1 MHGKGH
7 SFRLRQPSRCIGRI
21 SDALT
26 GAVDWAKMR
35 APLVGAMAVE
45 EKMDRAGQKIWIVGR
60 QTAARSALYDALQR
74 CKLAVSLSEIG
85 ALSHDGD
92 VPDLVV
98 VFLTGDQCEAAGR
111 MLRDPFLMHTK
122 RVFIVDSSDRRSRL
136 YCATARLDDMIVEPI
151 GVREALVRIL
161 LVLTRSNHAHAVAQA
176 VLSYAQTHEP
186 AENRLLC
193 NGYSSGVMPAIA
205 PPQNDR
211 SEVESHLLHAHE
223 PLVTALT
230 KIRRDAEYSDWLLQ
244 REEADDWVRDEVMLP
259 ITVVEDPEGDEDP
272 ESRRVGSS
280 HAGDSNAMSVES
292 GKSESPPKK
301 RPNKSKET
309 RSETPSAEFRS
320 NDGIHRESSK
330 ETHSETLSAE
340 FRSNDGIRRDSS
352 KEMRSET
359 PNAEFR
365 GRNQAKKGTK
375 FQKPKPPIAYPTP
388 DQWKAQTLAR
398 LDSERRI
405 KERRQNA
412 FLMSAI
418 VICLVILAIILS
430 VKSSG

>member
-1 MHGKGH
+1 
-7 SFRLRQPSRCIGRI
+7 
-21 SDALT
+21 
-26 GAVDWAKMR
+26 
-35 APLVGAMAVE
+35 
-45 EKMDRAGQKIWIVGR
+45 
-60 QTAARSALYDALQR
+60 
-74 CKLAVSLSEIG
+74 
-85 ALSHDGD
+85 
-92 VPDLVV
+92 
-98 VFLTGDQCEAAGR
+98 
-111 MLRDPFLMHTK
+111 MHTR

-176 VLSYAQTHEP
+176 VLSYAQAHEP

-244 REEADDWVRDEVMLP
+244 REEVEDWVRDEVMLP

-272 ESRRVGSS
+272 KSCRAGSS

-301 RPNKSKET
+301 RPNKSKEM

-320 NDGIHRESSK
+320 NDGIRRESSK
-330 ETHSETLSAE
+330 ETRSETPSAK

-352 KEMRSET
+352 KEMRAET

-375 FQKPKPPIAYPTP
+375 SKKPKLPIAYPTP
-388 DQWKAQTLAR
+388 EQWKAQTLAR

-418 VICLVILAIILS
+418 VICLIILAIILS
-430 VKSSG
+430 VKLSG

>member
-1 MHGKGH
+1 
-7 SFRLRQPSRCIGRI
+7 
-21 SDALT
+21 
-26 GAVDWAKMR
+26 
-35 APLVGAMAVE
+35 
-45 EKMDRAGQKIWIVGR
+45 
-60 QTAARSALYDALQR
+60 
-74 CKLAVSLSEIG
+74 
-85 ALSHDGD
+85 
-92 VPDLVV
+92 
-98 VFLTGDQCEAAGR
+98 
-111 MLRDPFLMHTK
+111 
-122 RVFIVDSSDRRSRL
+122 
-136 YCATARLDDMIVEPI
+136 MIVEPI

-244 REEADDWVRDEVMLP
+244 REEAEDWVRDEVMLP

-272 ESRRVGSS
+272 KSCRAGSS

-292 GKSESPPKK
+292 GKSESSPKK
-301 RPNKSKET
+301 RPNKSKEM
-309 RSETPSAEFRS
+309 RSETP
-320 NDGIHRESSK
+320 
-330 ETHSETLSAE
+330 SAE

-352 KEMRSET
+352 KEMRAET

-375 FQKPKPPIAYPTP
+375 SKKPKLPIAYPTP
-388 DQWKAQTLAR
+388 EQWKAQTLAR

-418 VICLVILAIILS
+418 VICLIILAIILS
-430 VKSSG
+430 VKLSG

>member
-26 GAVDWAKMR
+26 DAVDWAKMR
-35 APLVGAMAVE
+35 ASLVGAMAVE

-60 QTAARSALYDALQR
+60 QTEARSALCDALQR

-244 REEADDWVRDEVMLP
+244 REEAEDWVRDEVMLP
-259 ITVVEDPEGDEDP
+259 ITVVEDPESVEDP
-272 ESRRVGSS
+272 KSRRVGSS
-280 HAGDSNAMSVES
+280 HAGDSNAMSIES

-320 NDGIHRESSK
+320 
-330 ETHSETLSAE
+330 E
-340 FRSNDGIRRDSS
+340 FRSNDGIRRESS

-359 PNAEFR
+359 LSAEFR

-375 FQKPKPPIAYPTP
+375 SKKPKSPIAYPTP

-430 VKSSG
+430 VKLSG

>member
-26 GAVDWAKMR
+26 DAVDWAKMR
-35 APLVGAMAVE
+35 ASLVGAMAVE

-60 QTAARSALYDALQR
+60 QTEARSALYDALQR

-111 MLRDPFLMHTK
+111 MLRDPFLMHTR

-244 REEADDWVRDEVMLP
+244 REEAEDWVRDEVMLP

-272 ESRRVGSS
+272 KSRRVGSS

-309 RSETPSAEFRS
+309 RSETPSATFHS
-320 NDGIHRESSK
+320 NDGIRRESSK
-330 ETHSETLSAE
+330 ETCSETLSAE
-340 FRSNDGIRRDSS
+340 FRSNDSIRRDSS
-352 KEMRSET
+352 KEMHSET
-359 PNAEFR
+359 PSAEFR

-375 FQKPKPPIAYPTP
+375 SKKPKPPIAYPTP

-418 VICLVILAIILS
+418 VICLVILAIILT
-430 VKSSG
+430 VKLSG

>member
-1 MHGKGH
+1 MYLAHIGCVDGCSGLGK
-7 SFRLRQPSRCIGRI
+7 
-21 SDALT
+21 DA
-26 GAVDWAKMR
+26 GFAR
-35 APLVGAMAVE
+35 GAMAVE

-60 QTAARSALYDALQR
+60 QTEARSALYDALQR

-111 MLRDPFLMHTK
+111 MLRDPFLMHTR

-136 YCATARLDDMIVEPI
+136 YCATARLDDMIIEPI

-244 REEADDWVRDEVMLP
+244 REEAEDWVRDEVLLP

-272 ESRRVGSS
+272 KSCRAGASR
-280 HAGDSNAMSVES
+280 AGDSNAMSVES

-301 RPNKSKET
+301 RPSKSKET

-320 NDGIHRESSK
+320 NDG
-330 ETHSETLSAE
+330 
-340 FRSNDGIRRDSS
+340 FRRDSS

-359 PNAEFR
+359 PSAEFR
-365 GRNQAKKGTK
+365 VRNQATKGTK
-375 FQKPKPPIAYPTP
+375 SKKPKPPIAYPTP
-388 DQWKAQTLAR
+388 EQWKAQTLAR

-418 VICLVILAIILS
+418 VICLVILAIVLFI
-430 VKSSG
+430 KGSGY

>member
-26 GAVDWAKMR
+26 DAVDWAKMR
-35 APLVGAMAVE
+35 ASLVGAMAVE

-60 QTAARSALYDALQR
+60 QTEARSALYDALQR

-111 MLRDPFLMHTK
+111 MLRDPFLMHTR

-161 LVLTRSNHAHAVAQA
+161 LVLTRSNHAQA

-244 REEADDWVRDEVMLP
+244 REEAEDWVRDEVMLP

-272 ESRRVGSS
+272 KSCRAGSS

-292 GKSESPPKK
+292 GKSESSPKK
-301 RPNKSKET
+301 RPNKSKEMRSETPSAEFRSNDGIRRESSKET

-320 NDGIHRESSK
+320 NDGI
-330 ETHSETLSAE
+330 
-340 FRSNDGIRRDSS
+340 RRDSS
-352 KEMRSET
+352 KEMRAET

-375 FQKPKPPIAYPTP
+375 SKKPKLPIAYQTP
-388 DQWKAQTLAR
+388 EQWKAQTLAR

-430 VKSSG
+430 VKLSG

>member
-1 MHGKGH
+1 
-7 SFRLRQPSRCIGRI
+7 
-21 SDALT
+21 
-26 GAVDWAKMR
+26 
-35 APLVGAMAVE
+35 
-45 EKMDRAGQKIWIVGR
+45 
-60 QTAARSALYDALQR
+60 
-74 CKLAVSLSEIG
+74 
-85 ALSHDGD
+85 
-92 VPDLVV
+92 
-98 VFLTGDQCEAAGR
+98 
-111 MLRDPFLMHTK
+111 
-122 RVFIVDSSDRRSRL
+122 
-136 YCATARLDDMIVEPI
+136 
-151 GVREALVRIL
+151 
-161 LVLTRSNHAHAVAQA
+161 
-176 VLSYAQTHEP
+176 
-186 AENRLLC
+186 
-193 NGYSSGVMPAIA
+193 MPAIA

-244 REEADDWVRDEVMLP
+244 REEAVDWVRDEVMLP

-272 ESRRVGSS
+272 KSCRAGSS

-301 RPNKSKET
+301 RPNKSKEM

-320 NDGIHRESSK
+320 NDGIRRESSK
-330 ETHSETLSAE
+330 EMRSETPSAE

-352 KEMRSET
+352 KEMRAET

-375 FQKPKPPIAYPTP
+375 SKKPKLPIAYPTP
-388 DQWKAQTLAR
+388 EQWKAQTLAR

-430 VKSSG
+430 VKLSG

>member
-26 GAVDWAKMR
+26 DAVDWTKMR
-35 APLVGAMAVE
+35 VSLVGAMAVE

-60 QTAARSALYDALQR
+60 QTEARSALYDALQR

-111 MLRDPFLMHTK
+111 MLRDPFLMHTR

-244 REEADDWVRDEVMLP
+244 REEAEDWVRDEVMLP

-272 ESRRVGSS
+272 KSCRAGSS

-301 RPNKSKET
+301 RPNKSKEM

-320 NDGIHRESSK
+320 NDGIRRESSK
-330 ETHSETLSAE
+330 ETHSETPSAK

-352 KEMRSET
+352 KEMRAET

-375 FQKPKPPIAYPTP
+375 SKKPKLPIAYPTP
-388 DQWKAQTLAR
+388 EQWKAQTLAR

-430 VKSSG
+430 VKLSG